1 MKIHIKNIGMLDEA
15 EFEVGDLTL
24 ICGENNTGKTYATYS
39 LYGYLDFINNDAG
52 YIILNIIENI
62 TQDFLNDIILQ
73 DEYVIKVSSNIIQTI
88 LVKLFT
94 DLKQI
99 YKNSLIEILAGKEDD
114 FNNSSFDIDIAEE
127 MISYIKNIENGKTKE
142 KVFNFFSYSMHLELL
157 EANKE
162 YFLFDYKKSKNHFNE
177 KMQKDIHSK
186 KQGLLLALFHYMV
199 TGFYPYAFI
208 LSAERTGAT
217 MFQRELDV
225 NKNEI
230 VERISRAN
238 GKNIE
243 ETVFNVLNARYSRYP
258 KPVKDNIYFVRELDE
273 VAKKT
278 SFIKKGE
285 KENLLYREIID
296 LLYQVVGGK
305 YIVSPEGIEFAPGA
319 KQRITKGKLLVQ
331 RASSSVR
338 SLLMLNYYILHRAQR
353 GDILMIDEPEL
364 NLHPKNQILVAR
376 LLALLVNAG
385 IKVFITTHSDY
396 IVRELSN
403 CIMLNNLSSE
413 QIKKFVKQGYKKE
426 YGLDSKKV
434 KAYLAENIKG
444 KNTLK
449 VVKITQEQ
457 GIFME
462 TFDEPIDSQNENQG
476 LIFEESMRS
485 RKDSNDK

>member
-39 LYGYLDFINNDAG
+39 LYGYLDFMSNSVG
-52 YIILNIIENI
+52 YIILN
-62 TQDFLNDIILQ
+62 T
-73 DEYVIKVSSNIIQTI
+73 IKIALRTHIDDI
-88 LVKLFT
+88 LVKDNSKIQVSSSAMESIITQL
-94 DLKQI
+94 LQAIKQE
-99 YKNSLIEILAGKEDD
+99 YKKNLVEILAGKDDD
-114 FNNSSFDIDIAEE
+114 FNNSIFNMDTAEDIN
-127 MISYIKNIENGKTKE
+127 SYIKNIEKE
-142 KVFNFFSYSMHLELL
+142 KIRKEVLDFFLYSRQFELL

-162 YFLFDYKKSKNHFNE
+162 YFLFDFKQIRIMLNQKE
-177 KMQKDIHSK
+177 VKDIDTK
-186 KQGLLLALFHYMV
+186 KQGLLLILFDYII
-199 TGFYPYAFI
+199 GNFYPSVFI

-217 MFQRELDV
+217 MFQKELDL

-230 VERISRAN
+230 LEQISKAN
-238 GKNIE
+238 AKDIKEVALGILSKK
-243 ETVFNVLNARYSRYP
+243 YSRYP

-273 VAKKT
+273 VAKQT

-285 KENLLYREIID
+285 KENVLYKEIIE

-319 KQRITKGKLLVQ
+319 KQRITKGKFLVQ

-338 SLLMLNYYILHRAQR
+338 SLLMLDYYVLHRAQV

-364 NLHPKNQILVAR
+364 NLHPKNQILIAR
-376 LLALLVNAG
+376 LLVLLVNAG

-403 CIMLNNLSSE
+403 CIMLKNLSSE
-413 QIKKFVKQGYKKE
+413 QMRKFKKQGYSKE
-426 YGLDSKKV
+426 YGLESKKV

-449 VVKITQEQ
+449 EAKITQEQ

-476 LIFEESMRS
+476 LIFEEAMRNKGA
-485 RKDSNDK
+485 RNDK